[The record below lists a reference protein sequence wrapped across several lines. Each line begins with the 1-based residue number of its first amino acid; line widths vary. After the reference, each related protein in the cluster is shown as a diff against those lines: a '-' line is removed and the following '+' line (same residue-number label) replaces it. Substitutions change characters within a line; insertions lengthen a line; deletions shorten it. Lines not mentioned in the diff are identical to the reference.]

1 MRYHISIRHVLCGMI
16 VVLFFVV
23 PFVFGQSG
31 GRQYQV
37 RQEDSNVGFSV
48 YKWLVVKEE
57 GRFRDFSGTVYFNPE
72 DRTATKVDFT
82 IRTAS
87 VDSRNEGRDSALRSD
102 DYFDVRRY
110 PTMTF
115 RSVGSRPAENNMMMV
130 EGDITIKGRTKRIT
144 LPVKVQGVHFANQHI
159 GHIAGFESTFTL
171 NRFDFNV
178 GPFGTTMIGGE
189 VTIHLLIG
197 ANSPAFTARHNR
209 P

>member
-1 MRYHISIRHVLCGMI
+1 MTFYQSFRSVLLGVISALMV
-16 VVLFFVV
+16 VV
-23 PFVFGQSG
+23 PFASGQTG
-31 GRQYQV
+31 GREFQV

-57 GRFRDFSGTVYFNPE
+57 GRFRDFSGTVFYNPE

-82 IRTAS
+82 IQTAS
-87 VDSRNEGRDSALRSD
+87 VDSRNEGRDGALRSD

-115 RSVGSRPAENNMMMV
+115 LSVGSRPGENNIMMV
-130 EGDITIKGRTKRIT
+130 EGDITIRGRTKRIT
-144 LPVKVQGVHFANQHI
+144 IPVKVLGVHFANQSV

-178 GPFGTTMIGGE
+178 GPSSTTMIGSE

-197 ANSPAFTARHNR
+197 ANSPAITARQ
-209 P
+209 

>member
-1 MRYHISIRHVLCGMI
+1 M
-16 VVLFFVV
+16 
-23 PFVFGQSG
+23 
-31 GRQYQV
+31 

-57 GRFRDFSGTVYFNPE
+57 GRFRDFHGTVFYNP
-72 DRTATKVDFT
+72 DDLTATKVDFV
-82 IRTAS
+82 IQTAS
-87 VDSRNEGRDSALRSD
+87 IDSRNEGRDSALRSD

-115 RSVGSRPAENNMMMV
+115 RSVGTRPAENNMMMV
-130 EGDITIKGRTKRIT
+130 EGEITIKGKTKRIT
-144 LPVKVQGVHFANQHI
+144 IPVRALGVHFANRHV

-178 GPFGTTMIGGE
+178 GPPGTTMVGSE

-197 ANSPAFTARHNR
+197 ANSPAITARQ
-209 P
+209 

>member
-1 MRYHISIRHVLCGMI
+1 MTSHKSIRQVFSAAICSLLL
-16 VVLFFVV
+16 VA
-23 PFVFGQSG
+23 PFAFGQSG

-57 GRFRDFSGTVYFNPE
+57 GRFRDFSGTVYYNPE

-82 IRTAS
+82 IQTAS
-87 VDSRNEGRDSALRSD
+87 IDSRNEGRDSALRSD

-110 PTMTF
+110 PAMTF
-115 RSVGSRPAENNMMMV
+115 RSVGSRPAENNIMMV

-144 LPVKVQGVHFANQHI
+144 IPVKVLGVHFANQSV
-159 GHIAGFESTFTL
+159 GHIAGFESTFTV

-178 GPFGTTMIGGE
+178 GPSGTTMVGSE

-197 ANSPAFTARHNR
+197 ANSPAITARQ
-209 P
+209 

>member
-1 MRYHISIRHVLCGMI
+1 MTSHQSFRSVLLGVISALMVA
-16 VVLFFVV
+16 V
-23 PFVFGQSG
+23 PFASGQTG
-31 GRQYQV
+31 GREFQV

-57 GRFRDFSGTVYFNPE
+57 GRFRDFSGTVYFNLE
-72 DRTATKVDFT
+72 DRGATKVDFT
-82 IRTAS
+82 IQTAS
-87 VDSRNEGRDSALRSD
+87 VDSRNEGRDGALRSD
-102 DYFDVRRY
+102 DYFDVGRY

-115 RSVGSRPAENNMMMV
+115 RSVSSSAAENNMVMV

-144 LPVKVQGVHFANQHI
+144 IPVKVLGVHFANRTV

-178 GPFGTTMIGGE
+178 GPSGSTMIGSE

-197 ANSPAFTARHNR
+197 ANSPAITARQ
-209 P
+209 